1 MNDGQGASKVSKSP
15 NPIIRLLDF
24 SGGYKKL
31 TIIGCALSGINA
43 LCSIMMLVCVWFVLR
58 DLIAVAPN
66 WALAIQAPQYG
77 IAAMVFA
84 LAGMIIYFAAL
95 MCTHLAAFRTATNMR
110 KAVLRHLTKVP
121 LGYFATHATGELRR
135 IIEGATGLTE
145 GVLAHRF
152 PDFVGALVTPV
163 AFLVVMFVFDWVL
176 GLVCLIPI
184 AVSAACMFW
193 MMAGGGGDENTNMM
207 TFMKNY
213 QDALDRMNKGAVEYV
228 RGIPVVKVFQQTVKS
243 FHTFRESILA
253 YKEFASAYVRLCTPP
268 QVAQLVAI
276 NSTFAVLVPAGI
288 LLAQN
293 AGDFGLFL
301 SDFLFYVIFSALTT
315 MMMTKVMYSSQAIT
329 EAQDAVMRIEGILSA
344 PCMPEVS
351 SGEKHNE
358 ETAKDV
364 SLGEPTKV
372 NECQNAEVG
381 LYRGGVEHNTDI
393 RGAIAKSI
401 KNKKG
406 DDICFDSVVFSY
418 PGSSEPAL
426 KNLTLYVPSGS
437 TVALV
442 GPSGGGKSTAAS
454 LVPRFWDVDKG
465 SVRIGGAD
473 VREIPSKE
481 VMKRIAFVFQNDKLF
496 KQSLADNIKAA
507 RPDATREEVEAA
519 AHAAQCDDII
529 AKFPQGLDT
538 IVGIKGVYLSG
549 GEQQRIALAR
559 AILKDAPIIVL
570 DEATAFADPENE
582 ALIQKALSVLTQG
595 KTVLMIA
602 HRLTTVVGAD
612 CIYVID
618 KGELVEQGSHQEL
631 IEKDGLYAR
640 MWTDYRQS
648 ASWRIE
654 GKGVADVA

>member
-1 MNDGQGASKVSKSP
+1 M
-15 NPIIRLLDF
+15 NPIAAEISLRESSVSVSNLHARSIRR
-24 SGGYKKL
+24 SRTYC
-31 TIIGCALSGINA
+31 IGVI
-43 LCSIMMLVCVWFVLR
+43 CSI
-58 DLIAVAPN
+58 
-66 WALAIQAPQYG
+66 
-77 IAAMVFA
+77 
-84 LAGMIIYFAAL
+84 
-95 MCTHLAAFRTATNMR
+95 
-110 KAVLRHLTKVP
+110 
-121 LGYFATHATGELRR
+121 
-135 IIEGATGLTE
+135 
-145 GVLAHRF
+145 
-152 PDFVGALVTPV
+152 
-163 AFLVVMFVFDWVL
+163 
-176 GLVCLIPI
+176 
-184 AVSAACMFW
+184 
-193 MMAGGGGDENTNMM
+193 
-207 TFMKNY
+207 
-213 QDALDRMNKGAVEYV
+213 
-228 RGIPVVKVFQQTVKS
+228 
-243 FHTFRESILA
+243 
-253 YKEFASAYVRLCTPP
+253 
-268 QVAQLVAI
+268 
-276 NSTFAVLVPAGI
+276 
-288 LLAQN
+288 
-293 AGDFGLFL
+293 
-301 SDFLFYVIFSALTT
+301 
-315 MMMTKVMYSSQAIT
+315 
-329 EAQDAVMRIEGILSA
+329 
-344 PCMPEVS
+344 
-351 SGEKHNE
+351 
-358 ETAKDV
+358 
-364 SLGEPTKV
+364 SL
-372 NECQNAEVG
+372 VG
-381 LYRGGVEHNTDI
+381 LYRGGVEHNTGI

-418 PGSSEPAL
+418 LGSSEPAL

-538 IVGIKGVYLSG
+538 IVGTKGVYLSG

>member
-43 LCSIMMLVCVWFVLR
+43 LCSITMLVCVWFVLR

-77 IAAMVFA
+77 IVAMVFA

-351 SGEKHNE
+351 SVEKHNE

-496 KQSLADNIKAA
+496 KQSLADNIKAG

-538 IVGIKGVYLSG
+538 IVGTKGVYLSG

>member
-31 TIIGCALSGINA
+31 TIIGCALSGISA

-66 WALAIQAPQYG
+66 WALAIQAPQHG

-465 SVRIGGAD
+465 SVCIGGAD

-538 IVGIKGVYLSG
+538 IVGTKGVYLSG